1 MSETPSWLKPSEL
14 VKEIQCL
21 RKRLCKLESLAKDF
35 DVDVDAEAAPKA
47 SATAEAKAAP
57 RAKRGKRG
65 AIRGGIVE
73 ILTESGKPV
82 HAKELLAALKERGVV
97 VGGKEPLIS
106 LSRSLYAGDRFVNV
120 GGNTW
125 KLK

>member
-1 MSETPSWLKPSEL
+1 L

-21 RKRLCKLESLAKDF
+21 RKRLCRLESLAEDF
-35 DVDVDAEAAPKA
+35 GVEVDAEAAPKA
-47 SATAEAKAAP
+47 SAPAEAKAVP
-57 RAKRGKRG
+57 RAKRGRRG

-73 ILTESGKPV
+73 ILTEADKPV
-82 HAKELLAALKERGVV
+82 HAKDLLAALKERGVV
-97 VGGKEPLIS
+97 VSGQDPLIS